1 MQDEDDTRR
10 PAMKRRNLFLDHR
23 QRAFARAVAE
33 GSPKA
38 KAQEVAGY
46 KPNRKNANLLLR
58 DERVLAEIARVRTV
72 IELAQYGRDGGANES
87 HCDTERRR

>member
-1 MQDEDDTRR
+1 MRR
-10 PAMKRRNLFLDHR
+10 RSPILDHR
-23 QRAFARAVAE
+23 QRAFARAIAE

-72 IELAQYGRDGGANES
+72 IELARYERYGGEVECAMFATRGRS
-87 HCDTERRR
+87 